1 MPVVNIKS
9 KVLSGLKW
17 NTFSLIVSRGTDFI
31 VNLILAR
38 LLMPDSYGVV
48 GMAQIIIGFLTVI
61 SDMGLFNALIQ
72 KKDDELIEAR
82 YSTVFWYLL
91 IIASFFV
98 CCFFLFISPAGAS
111 FYNEPRLVPV
121 LNALSFYLF
130 FNILSIIP
138 RVILTKQLDFRI
150 LISVVAIAFAF
161 LDFGVWSLVVK
172 SIVSS
177 SIIFFSY
184 WIKVGWRPK
193 FVFKRSILT
202 ELSGYSFYTQVNAI
216 LFYFRNNLDYLII
229 GKLVNA
235 HILGVYTLA
244 FTLTETLR
252 AQLYSIFN
260 KVFFPV
266 YSKIQ
271 DDKEQIKEYYLKVMR
286 LTVIVT
292 FPVSILF
299 IGLSEEII
307 VTFFGQKWIE
317 AVVPLRIL
325 AVASMIFA
333 ISGTPAEVLKSIG
346 KASVSFYLSLFNTI
360 LVAFPL
366 VYFGLKSF
374 GLAGVGYAICVHYT
388 ISRVTFHYYM
398 KKHIGITDGEV
409 FNTLK
414 KPVLAAALM
423 LTTIYLITLLN
434 LPLIPNLIIASMS
447 GCVA

>member
-138 RVILTKQLDFRI
+138 RVILTKQLDFRSLVQITYLGSI
-150 LISVVAIAFAF
+150 LSSVVAIAFAF

-177 SIIFFSY
+177 SIIFFS
-184 WIKVGWRPK
+184 
-193 FVFKRSILT
+193 
-202 ELSGYSFYTQVNAI
+202 
-216 LFYFRNNLDYLII
+216 
-229 GKLVNA
+229 
-235 HILGVYTLA
+235 
-244 FTLTETLR
+244 
-252 AQLYSIFN
+252 
-260 KVFFPV
+260 
-266 YSKIQ
+266 
-271 DDKEQIKEYYLKVMR
+271 
-286 LTVIVT
+286 
-292 FPVSILF
+292 
-299 IGLSEEII
+299 
-307 VTFFGQKWIE
+307 
-317 AVVPLRIL
+317 
-325 AVASMIFA
+325 
-333 ISGTPAEVLKSIG
+333 
-346 KASVSFYLSLFNTI
+346 
-360 LVAFPL
+360 
-366 VYFGLKSF
+366 
-374 GLAGVGYAICVHYT
+374 
-388 ISRVTFHYYM
+388 
-398 KKHIGITDGEV
+398 
-409 FNTLK
+409 
-414 KPVLAAALM
+414 
-423 LTTIYLITLLN
+423 
-434 LPLIPNLIIASMS
+434 
-447 GCVA
+447 